1 MKTIL
6 KAKLPPIVP
15 IGSLGSRGVRKGG
28 IGRKRDYTPVQWN
41 RYFSE
46 RRDVAVNGNKFR
58 VYSLGDTGPLL
69 VLLHGGGFSALT
81 WSLFATSV
89 TSYVECQVLAI
100 DLRGHGDTI
109 TTNEEDLSAETM
121 ARDVGDIIRTLYGSE
136 PPPIILIGHSMGGA
150 IAVHTASANYI
161 PSLIGLA
168 VIDVVEGTALD
179 ALASMQSFLRGR
191 PTHFKSLEH
200 AIEWC
205 LRSGQVRNLESAK
218 VSMPGQIKNSETG
231 KLATNDIDTY
241 VPVSQGEEL
250 KTSVLSSDA
259 IREEENEASSSDGQ
273 TAPAA
278 EFKPPPPLCL
288 VGSQVASSH
297 SCMSLLQHFLHVA
310 PGQDKLF
317 YAGPFI
323 GRLPNPLQDTILD
336 SEGFPLGPV
345 ALTENSSQKYV
356 WRIDLGRTEKYWSGW
371 FQGLSNTFLS
381 CPVPKMLL
389 LAGIDRLD
397 RDLTVG
403 QMQGKFQMQVLPQC
417 GHAVHEDVPDKVAEV
432 LATFMVRHR
441 FAVATSNFERANR
454 KIKEKIY
461 FTLPN

>member
-1 MKTIL
+1 MSTLQKTIL
-6 KAKLPPIVP
+6 KAKLPPSVP
-15 IGSLGSRGVRKGG
+15 IGSLGSRGVRRGG
-28 IGRKRDYTPVQWN
+28 VGRKRDYTPVQWN

-46 RRDVAVNGNKFR
+46 RRDVAVNGNQFR
-58 VYSLGDTGPLL
+58 VYCLGDSGPLL

-81 WSLFATSV
+81 WSLFSSSV
-89 TSYVECQVLAI
+89 TSMVGCQVLAI
-100 DLRGHGDTI
+100 DLRGHGDTV

-121 ARDVGDIIRTLYGSE
+121 ARDVGDIIRTLYGSD
-136 PPPIILIGHSMGGA
+136 PPPVILIGHSMGGA

-205 LRSGQVRNLESAK
+205 VRSGQVRNVESAK
-218 VSMPGQIKNSETG
+218 VSMPGQIKNNKSG
-231 KLATNDIDTY
+231 QLATNDIDTY
-241 VPVSQGEEL
+241 VPMDQVGEQHSTL
-250 KTSVLSSDA
+250 ASDA
-259 IREEENEASSSDGQ
+259 IREEEIEAS
-273 TAPAA
+273 
-278 EFKPPPPLCL
+278 
-288 VGSQVASSH
+288 
-297 SCMSLLQHFLHVA
+297 
-310 PGQDKLF
+310 
-317 YAGPFI
+317 
-323 GRLPNPLQDTILD
+323 N
-336 SEGFPLGPV
+336 SEGQKPV
-345 ALTENSSQKYV
+345 TDVFKHPSALANSDSQTWKYV
-356 WRIDLGRTEKYWSGW
+356 WRIDLGQTEKYWSGW
-371 FQGLSNTFLS
+371 FKGLSNIFLN

-432 LATFMVRHR
+432 LATFMIRHK
-441 FAVATSNFERANR
+441 FAEPESNFERTFPAC
-454 KIKEKIY
+454 
-461 FTLPN
+461 